1 MAKWVYFGPL
11 FFNLIR
17 LIQLCDKKNLT
28 FVDCWDKIILNS
40 SWKMLSSSP
49 KARLITFSK
58 SRLILFYFN
67 SLLMTDPLYI
77 KQVSFPLC
85 RDFVDRWILV
95 SEEEIAQAVFYVLD
109 NHHKVLLTLSLLLTT
124 KEAFVDSVD
133 QNQTAQNVR
142 SDLLSTLSTLVLQ
155 VIFITP
161 SGVYWNQLVCLSIC
175 VSVCVQNTSF
185 YQSAGG
191 GMKSHLATALVW
203 TVTVS
208 CSGTVFV
215 AIEKGESSLHS
226 SKGFNHMHCICF
238 QYLSHYFWKGGLMH
252 LQKVS
257 TKVSLHS
264 LSRLTS
270 QNFFLFVNFLHIQ
283 GLFYPRIQPVKRQL
297 FWLNGME
304 FYFQRYICCNVAG
317 STPIHAF
324 LEFF

>member
-1 MAKWVYFGPL
+1 ML
-11 FFNLIR
+11 F
-17 LIQLCDKKNLT
+17 
-28 FVDCWDKIILNS
+28 
-40 SWKMLSSSP
+40 SSP

-58 SRLILFYFN
+58 SHLILFYFN
-67 SLLMTDPLYI
+67 SLLMTDPIYI

-161 SGVYWNQLVCLSIC
+161 AKQMFSGVYWNQLVCLSIC

-191 GMKSHLATALVW
+191 GMKSHLATALV
-203 TVTVS
+203 
-208 CSGTVFV
+208 
-215 AIEKGESSLHS
+215 
-226 SKGFNHMHCICF
+226 
-238 QYLSHYFWKGGLMH
+238 
-252 LQKVS
+252 
-257 TKVSLHS
+257 
-264 LSRLTS
+264 
-270 QNFFLFVNFLHIQ
+270 
-283 GLFYPRIQPVKRQL
+283 
-297 FWLNGME
+297 
-304 FYFQRYICCNVAG
+304 
-317 STPIHAF
+317 
-324 LEFF
+324 